1 MEKFYSD
8 SEPRERTN
16 GDDGKALPRS
26 TNFPELP
33 PLHLNVNVRGYG
45 LLTALLA
52 LMMVIVSEV
61 KATVTMTPVSET
73 DNSSGSNF
81 LCGNPGPTYAVKI
94 EKTVYSTTTPFYVF
108 MPSHPNCYGNRAQ
121 ITNKD
126 GGVIARATSSSGY
139 EYRTLGVGKD
149 YLLNI
154 CKTCT
159 DLYLFTITY
168 STGTGPT
175 AISLYSS
182 YNNAYNGGSVY
193 SMIEGGLSDQPMTNY
208 LYAHSS
214 VGTGSCCANV
224 YIVKY
229 YLWTTGR
236 QNWNNYALSS
246 PSNTYIAQN
255 IDENVFFLSLVNG
268 MVNFI
273 NKGTITL
280 IMERSGVLAVA
291 ISQFKKDK
299 FRSYYHATHL
309 SSPVVSCYDYLNTT
323 MNKMIVNF
331 GYTAPTNY
339 DMLVTIESLQ
349 LVVLFSSVSVNIHV
363 LSSTD
368 YSNPRTFTKLYNTA
382 LHSVTDPYCW
392 TSPAVPDLR
401 CQFVFASAGTSYV
414 NTQSIFMQF
423 TGELTYANYCY
434 VKYCRY
440 CPYTDNT
447 ICSECIEGFGLT
459 STTQCTR
466 LDGLVSKGLDHS
478 TQLIRAC
485 SDPNC
490 EMCEYNYKICRACK
504 DPASPLVYLYNNGCS
519 TDLTGYAQGT
529 GKVLPGGSTG
539 SCSHSYC
546 TKCFMDT
553 KFCFQ
558 SDIVAYSNYVP
569 HMGIITY
576 IPNIP
581 AGYGVN
587 RDTTGYGYSRPCS
600 DPNCAI
606 CQNNYK
612 ICTQCQ
618 REIYDYSLQTFL
630 QSGKCIFASAIPDG
644 LGPDLT
650 TLAIKT
656 CTQNNCAKCSKN
668 WLVCEECNL
677 VQPNVLLGG
686 ICYYPWTLPTGYGLN
701 SALRIGQRCLELQ
714 CQDCRLDFT
723 KCVQCT
729 TFTITR
735 LYLYLGRCYPSSQV
749 PQGWGINTSNSSN
762 YIFSPCQPTNCRLCA
777 SSYTSCAECYRTDDP
792 IYVLSSSQCRN
803 VVTYWNNNNGPVLPL
818 PTSGVTTCSVGYCIN
833 CKRDYRVC
841 DQCDPASSYPYL
853 RDNACISV
861 GAIPSGYGAD
871 PTTKKIYPCTD
882 PRCSTCQADYTK
894 CTACIAKSNGPGQG
908 YLYNSNCTI
917 RRDLPVGYGGN
928 YGSYIAALCTSASAN
943 CASCSNTQYTEC
955 NQCKVNPSSQTYLSI
970 ATTPSCILPS
980 SIAATASQGAD
991 STYLIIRTCLDRNCA
1006 ECKNDYKVCTLCKT
1020 ATPQYILHSGYCT
1033 LPASLPYGFGAD
1045 MTNKVSKPCSDV
1057 NCQNCQNVFSTCVS
1071 CKIVAPPATQYYMNA
1086 GSCVLSS
1093 SLATGMGANPV
1104 TVSAAACVDTH
1115 CEDCKSRI
1123 DVCIKCKSETTQYY
1137 AFGGACI
1144 LPASIPDGFGADLT
1158 NRKAVVCQDT
1168 NCQNCRND
1176 YTKCIS
1182 CKVSSPQRFSYL
1194 NLCKIPIDLPAG
1206 TGGNTLTKIA
1216 QACQITDCVACQEN
1230 YLVCF
1235 KCKTAVSPSPQKYLH
1250 NGDCVV
1256 PSSFLPGFG
1265 VDSVSLQA
1273 LPCVDKKCAD
1283 CKANY
1288 ANCYSCQPSADPT
1301 KQTFLYMNKCIIPAE
1316 LPAQTGANWA
1326 TLSTS
1331 ACQNSNCLD
1340 CSTDY
1345 TKCLRCKIS
1354 ATASS
1359 QYYLFNNDC
1368 VLIST
1373 ATSGFGADT
1382 VAKTIRPC
1390 QSSTCFDCKNNFKT
1404 CTMCR
1409 LTNNATTQTYLLAG
1423 SCYLAGDLPVGYGP
1437 NLVTRMGSQCP
1448 TNCQECRE
1456 TSSKCTLCSQQAAT
1470 YYIYNNLCYTLFSLP
1485 AGWGAGPAPEYKAMK
1500 CLDDGCL
1507 DCKEDYTKCSI
1518 CKSTPTM
1525 YYLHAPDQRCYLK
1538 ENIPI
1543 GYGLKLS
1550 GSRGETQACAIP
1562 LCSEC
1567 NEGYMTCSKCQ
1578 NATPKLFLH
1587 KLSCVPYT
1595 DLPDYYGG
1603 NYDTLAS
1610 AQCAIS
1616 GCLSCKENYRICTKC
1631 GTSGGK
1637 QLYLDSEK
1645 NDCVASLTV
1654 TNGYGIDSDT
1664 KAIKRCL
1671 IGHCNLCREDYKLC
1685 RECDYLKGYVLMKNS
1700 CQKASD
1706 LTFIP
1711 ASQNLQDSNFDFTL
1725 IAKFEN
1731 ELPTAYK
1738 DDIVQTVAERMDF
1751 NISIKEVETGQIVK
1765 SAKEVYKLGTDY
1777 ILKVRIA
1784 DRVYSKDFIVTTS
1797 TSKPVDMQFDGVY
1810 YSYRNVESSN
1820 NFTKLPDSPVPSSL
1834 NWIKYITYYPTT
1846 VRNYTGLLFMGGLLA
1861 LDPTGTFFRFTKILQ
1876 IVNKLYFININ
1887 YGKRLE
1893 AFLDLSQEPYPDP
1906 DPQNARYIL
1915 NTRPRLDKKNVPINV
1930 WEESGILTGVYLA
1943 VFLVRL
1949 YLAFNNIEGW
1959 ALFEGSAYFCHYA
1972 NKVHLIIFNL
1982 VFIDFIWLAPRTLL
1996 HSRDLHFAAYYGTL
2010 VVCFIMMVDL
2020 CLILAH
2026 LLDDRIWSKAYMHY
2040 SNNVISRPMN
2050 ADELLKENK
2059 DMVIDRDIDPQTGK
2073 PKLTMTVNKAALDLR
2088 MKRINPSTVP
2098 KKQKQINYKKTYFEI
2113 DFNVHL
2119 MNYTAAN
2126 MDLSENSVHALLP
2139 KLLFFFN
2146 WGGVPVMCLTTMSFQ
2161 NNPTL
2166 GLGILFIFE
2175 AWRFF
2180 ATIYAYLK
2188 YKYLKN
2194 IICFLIEF
2202 VSRVGSLGIFF
2213 LALSLSPKRFDEIIM
2228 DFYQDAGIWI
2238 VIASCVAEYL
2248 LLITYIAVA
2257 AYEFFKNRKMMKKM
2271 NVKPVSY
2278 SPVVYEYVDVP
2289 AAEQVPQG
2297 PEHHPVL
2304 PFVKMNTLRKPGGP
2318 AQVKRNAVSPGR
2330 EKMLRD
2336 SRGSD
2341 DDNSAKTSSMK
2352 ASMKSS
2358 KSPAK
2363 DVPPTITEKEGNL
2376 ESNSN
2381 ELKKKEEKDNQSKRE
2396 KTFVESD
2403 EEGGIEIQGKKVNP
2417 KDEDDRDN
2425 KAKSQQRSDRGQDQS
2440 DQESEAKNR
2449 DRKDSNNYRGQTDE
2463 NSDEMD
2469 KSKYK
2474 NFDGS
2479 NEKSR
2484 SRSGSSDPDFKEKSI
2499 KATSAKN
2506 QGKSSLF
2513 NSKMMAEMRAVK
2525 DKKKQL
2531 AMKNPVD
2538 GETRIRYVSSLY
2550 IPPEN
2555 N

>member
-1834 NWIKYITYYPTT
+1834 NWIKYITYYPTAINT
-1846 VRNYTGLLFMGGLLA
+1846 PTGLGIMGGLLA

-1893 AFLDLSQEPYPDP
+1893 AFLDQSVEYKYEDP
-1906 DPQNARYIL
+1906 LVSNRQLVYNSKYSRGK
-1915 NTRPRLDKKNVPINV
+1915 LDKRNVPMSFLKNNLLWGLIYLFS
-1930 WEESGILTGVYLA
+1930 WIFKILFSFKFDQDCAMGKIGI
-1943 VFLVRL
+1943 
-1949 YLAFNNIEGW
+1949 
-1959 ALFEGSAYFCHYA
+1959 YFCHYA

-1996 HSRDLHFAAYYGTL
+1996 HSRGMPLSDIVSAGL
-2010 VVCFIMMVDL
+2010 MVFLCATDL

-2040 SNNVISRPMN
+2040 SRLAGYRQLTPE
-2050 ADELLKENK
+2050 ELVKENK
-2059 DMVIDRDIDPQTGK
+2059 DMGMKTEIDEATGQVVK
-2073 PKLTMTVNKAALDLR
+2073 NVWTVNKSALNLR
-2088 MKRINPSTVP
+2088 LGNQNKAEEP
-2098 KKQKQINYKKTYFEI
+2098 KPERQINYKKTYFEI

-2119 MNYTAAN
+2119 MDYVGGR
-2126 MDLSENSVHALLP
+2126 MCPENNPFRALLP
-2139 KLLFFFN
+2139 RLL
-2146 WGGVPVMCLTTMSFQ
+2146 
-2161 NNPTL
+2161 L
-2166 GLGILFIFE
+2166 GLHWVRVPILELSIITLQHFPSLALSTILAFE
-2175 AWRFF
+2175 AFRLIGG
-2180 ATIYAYLK
+2180 IYAYLK

-2194 IICFLIEF
+2194 IICLLMDL
-2202 VSRVGSLGIFF
+2202 SSPFF
-2213 LALSLSPKRFDEIIM
+2213 LCFFYANALLISPKRFDEIIM

-2271 NVKPVSY
+2271 NVKPEKY
-2278 SPVVYEYVDVP
+2278 S
-2289 AAEQVPQG
+2289 
-2297 PEHHPVL
+2297 
-2304 PFVKMNTLRKPGGP
+2304 
-2318 AQVKRNAVSPGR
+2318 
-2330 EKMLRD
+2330 
-2336 SRGSD
+2336 
-2341 DDNSAKTSSMK
+2341 
-2352 ASMKSS
+2352 
-2358 KSPAK
+2358 
-2363 DVPPTITEKEGNL
+2363 
-2376 ESNSN
+2376 
-2381 ELKKKEEKDNQSKRE
+2381 
-2396 KTFVESD
+2396 
-2403 EEGGIEIQGKKVNP
+2403 
-2417 KDEDDRDN
+2417 
-2425 KAKSQQRSDRGQDQS
+2425 QDQS